1 MAPSPAP
8 QPAKEKPKRKP
19 AGRADGGYKIG
30 GTVLPWDPDLHLDK
44 AVPTPLFP
52 PYTPSHPAP
61 LNAAEKAHIA
71 TFRRLRAC
79 IHEGPF
85 YTVLDHDAGK
95 SKTRTDAAASFDPF
109 EGMPT
114 YILRYF
120 PKELWPTLDPKLHS
134 PSHSL
139 KPSSTSTTI
148 RKTLLPKPSA
158 RRKLVTTGGGDD
170 DGEEAVSG
178 NEGDEGPRAKNERD
192 PDEEEGMEG
201 PVEDAFDEDDDD
213 DDGGDYNAEQYFDDG
228 GDDGDDLDGGG
239 DEGGGDYY

>member
-44 AVPTPLFP
+44 PVPTPLFP

-85 YTVLDHDAGK
+85 YTVLDHDARK
-95 SKTRTDAAASFDPF
+95 SKSRTDAAASFDPF

-114 YILRYF
+114 YSQRYV
-120 PKELWPTLDPKLHS
+120 KKRRRLPKL
-134 PSHSL
+134 
-139 KPSSTSTTI
+139 
-148 RKTLLPKPSA
+148 SA
-158 RRKLVTTGGGDD
+158 RPYGTSPPPLPTSKR
-170 DGEEAVSG
+170 
-178 NEGDEGPRAKNERD
+178 P
-192 PDEEEGMEG
+192 
-201 PVEDAFDEDDDD
+201 
-213 DDGGDYNAEQYFDDG
+213 
-228 GDDGDDLDGGG
+228 
-239 DEGGGDYY
+239 